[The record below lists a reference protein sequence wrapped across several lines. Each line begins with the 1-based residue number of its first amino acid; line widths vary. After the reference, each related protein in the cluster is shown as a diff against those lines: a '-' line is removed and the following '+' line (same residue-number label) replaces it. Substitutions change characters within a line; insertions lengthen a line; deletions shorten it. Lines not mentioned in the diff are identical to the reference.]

1 MRIAGITIPD
11 HKRLEI
17 ALTAVY
23 GVGRS
28 QAKRVLD
35 ECGIDR
41 GLTTSLLSEEQSRS
55 IREKIEAMQIEGDL
69 KRERSS
75 NVKRLI
81 DIQANRGMRHSRGL
95 PTRGQTT
102 KTNSRTVRGNKRST
116 MGSGRVKVSK
126 T

>member
-17 ALTAVY
+17 ALTTVY

-35 ECGIDR
+35 ECGIDH
-41 GLTTSLLSEEQSRS
+41 GATTKDLSDDQERA
-55 IREKIEAMQIEGDL
+55 IREQIESMQIEGDL
-69 KRERSS
+69 KRERST
-75 NVKRLI
+75 NIKRLI

-95 PTRGQTT
+95 PSRGQNT

>member
-1 MRIAGITIPD
+1 MRIAGITIPEN
-11 HKRLEI
+11 KRIEI

-23 GVGRS
+23 GVGRA
-28 QAKRVLD
+28 QAKRILD
-35 ECGIDR
+35 ACGIDH
-41 GLTTSLLSEEQSRS
+41 GAKADTLTTEQEAA
-55 IREKIEAMQIEGDL
+55 IRTQVEAMDIEGDL
-69 KRERSS
+69 KRQKST

-81 DIQANRGMRHSRGL
+81 DIQAYRGMRHSRGL
-95 PTRGQTT
+95 PSRGQNT

>member
-11 HKRLEI
+11 KKRLEI

-23 GVGRS
+23 GVGRP
-28 QAKRVLD
+28 QAKRILD
-35 ECGIDR
+35 ECAIEHGARAED
-41 GLTTSLLSEEQSRS
+41 LNENQETA
-55 IREKIEAMQIEGDL
+55 IRTAVESMRIEGDL
-69 KRERSS
+69 KRERSA
-75 NVKRLI
+75 NIKRLI
-81 DIQANRGMRHSRGL
+81 DIRAYRGMRHSRNL
-95 PTRGQTT
+95 PTRGQNT

>member
-11 HKRLEI
+11 GKRLEI
-17 ALTAVY
+17 ALCSVY

-35 ECGIDR
+35 ECGLDW
-41 GLTTSLLSEEQSRS
+41 GLTTGDLNEDQERS

-95 PTRGQTT
+95 PTRGQNT

>member
-11 HKRLEI
+11 NKRLEV
-17 ALTAVY
+17 ALTSVF

-28 QAKRVLD
+28 QAHRILD
-35 ECGIDR
+35 ECGVEYGSRTAD
-41 GLTTSLLSEEQSRS
+41 LSDDQERA
-55 IREKIEAMQIEGDL
+55 IREAVEGMTIEGDL
-69 KRERSS
+69 RRERSG

-81 DIQANRGMRHSRGL
+81 DIQAYRGMRHSRKL
-95 PTRGQTT
+95 PSRGQNT
-102 KTNSRTVRGNKRST
+102 KTNSRTVRGNVRST

>member
-1 MRIAGITIPD
+1 MRIAGISLPD
-11 HKRLEI
+11 EKRMEI

-23 GVGRS
+23 GIGRS
-28 QAKRVLD
+28 QAKRILD
-35 ECGIDR
+35 ACSIEHGSKASE
-41 GLTTSLLSEEQSRS
+41 LNEEQEQA
-55 IREKIEAMQIEGDL
+55 IRAQVDEMTIEGDL
-69 KRERSS
+69 KRERSG

-81 DIQANRGMRHSRGL
+81 DIMANRGMRHSRGL

-102 KTNSRTVRGNKRST
+102 KTNSRTVRGGGRKT

>member
-1 MRIAGITIPD
+1 MRISGITIPD
-11 HKRLEI
+11 NKRLEV

-28 QAKRVLD
+28 VAKRVLD
-35 ECGIDR
+35 ECSLGW
-41 GLTTSLLSEEQSRS
+41 GLTTADLSEEQERA
-55 IREKIEAMQIEGDL
+55 IRERIEAMSIEGDL
-69 KRERSS
+69 KRERAG

-81 DIQANRGMRHSRGL
+81 DIQSNRGMRHSRGL
-95 PTRGQTT
+95 PSRGQNT
-102 KTNSRTVRGNKRST
+102 KTNSRTLRGNKRST

>member
-17 ALTAVY
+17 ALTTVY

-35 ECGIDR
+35 ECGIDW
-41 GLTTSLLSEEQSRS
+41 GAKTADLSEDQERA
-55 IREKIEAMQIEGDL
+55 IREKIESMQIEGDL
-69 KRERSS
+69 KRERST

-95 PTRGQTT
+95 PTRGQNT